1 VLDEA
6 PQLEVQN
13 RAVGMPENQPRPD
26 VLLNRIQIEL
36 LPDDAVIALARLF
49 EPANV
54 GLEIVLAEPRRAVDA
69 LQHLPPLIAAPI
81 RPRRVQQLEVLDPPR
96 TRHVRPATQLDERPV
111 RVHRDP
117 FTFLQL
123 IYSL

>member
-1 VLDEA
+1 LKDDVLDEA
-6 PQLEVQN
+6 PQLEVRN

-81 RPRRVQQLEVLDPPR
+81 RARRVQQLEGLDPPR
-96 TRHVRPATQLDERPV
+96 TRP
-111 RVHRDP
+111 
-117 FTFLQL
+117 
-123 IYSL
+123 